1 MGADYSLALAGTAGV
16 VAIVIALFV
25 GLGRAARD
33 VRMGTQVSAAAD

>member
-1 MGADYSLALAGTAGV
+1 MGANYSLAATAGV
-16 VAIVIALFV
+16 VAIAIAPFV